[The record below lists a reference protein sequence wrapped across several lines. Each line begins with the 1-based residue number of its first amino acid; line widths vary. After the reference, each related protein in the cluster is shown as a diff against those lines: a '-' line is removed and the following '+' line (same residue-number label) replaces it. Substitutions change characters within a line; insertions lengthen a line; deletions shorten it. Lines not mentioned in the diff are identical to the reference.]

1 MLSSIEEHFRAIEDP
16 RVERNKKH
24 KLLDI
29 IVLAICGVVSGA
41 EGWEAIE
48 EFGYEKQQWLR
59 KYLELANG
67 IPSHDCIARVPSR
80 ISPSEMTECFIAW
93 TRSVSQLT
101 AGEVVAIDGK
111 TLRHSYNTKEKLGA
125 IHMVSAWASQA
136 GMSLGQVKTDE
147 KSNEITAIPKLL
159 ELLELKACIVTI
171 DAMGCHTEI
180 AEKIIEKRADYV
192 LAVKGNQPLLYEAI
206 VDYFAVAIAANQ
218 PQLCQIQVSED
229 IDAGHGR
236 IETRRFYLS
245 SCLDTLPI
253 PSRWKGLKSIAMVE
267 SERVVNGK
275 TTRQQRY
282 YLCSLSEI
290 SAFAQAVRAH
300 WGIENSLHWVLD
312 VTFREDDCR
321 IRRGDSP
328 ANFNIIRQV
337 SLNLL
342 KRERSKL
349 SIKRKRFKAALSD
362 SFRENIF
369 SLSD

>member
-59 KYLELANG
+59 EYLELANG
-67 IPSHDCIARVPSR
+67 IPSHDCIARVLSR

-93 TRSVSQLT
+93 TRSLSQLT
-101 AGEVVAIDGK
+101 AGE
-111 TLRHSYNTKEKLGA
+111 
-125 IHMVSAWASQA
+125 
-136 GMSLGQVKTDE
+136 
-147 KSNEITAIPKLL
+147 
-159 ELLELKACIVTI
+159 
-171 DAMGCHTEI
+171 
-180 AEKIIEKRADYV
+180 
-192 LAVKGNQPLLYEAI
+192 
-206 VDYFAVAIAANQ
+206 
-218 PQLCQIQVSED
+218 
-229 IDAGHGR
+229 
-236 IETRRFYLS
+236 
-245 SCLDTLPI
+245 
-253 PSRWKGLKSIAMVE
+253 
-267 SERVVNGK
+267 
-275 TTRQQRY
+275 
-282 YLCSLSEI
+282 SEI

>member
-67 IPSHDCIARVPSR
+67 IPSHDCIARVLSR

-136 GMSLGQVKTDE
+136 GMSLGD
-147 KSNEITAIPKLL
+147 
-159 ELLELKACIVTI
+159 
-171 DAMGCHTEI
+171 
-180 AEKIIEKRADYV
+180 
-192 LAVKGNQPLLYEAI
+192 
-206 VDYFAVAIAANQ
+206 
-218 PQLCQIQVSED
+218 
-229 IDAGHGR
+229 
-236 IETRRFYLS
+236 
-245 SCLDTLPI
+245 
-253 PSRWKGLKSIAMVE
+253 
-267 SERVVNGK
+267 
-275 TTRQQRY
+275 
-282 YLCSLSEI
+282 
-290 SAFAQAVRAH
+290 
-300 WGIENSLHWVLD
+300 
-312 VTFREDDCR
+312 
-321 IRRGDSP
+321 
-328 ANFNIIRQV
+328 
-337 SLNLL
+337 
-342 KRERSKL
+342 
-349 SIKRKRFKAALSD
+349 
-362 SFRENIF
+362 
-369 SLSD
+369 

>member
-67 IPSHDCIARVPSR
+67 IPSHDCIARVLSR

-125 IHMVSAWASQA
+125 IHMVSAWAS
-136 GMSLGQVKTDE
+136 
-147 KSNEITAIPKLL
+147 
-159 ELLELKACIVTI
+159 
-171 DAMGCHTEI
+171 
-180 AEKIIEKRADYV
+180 
-192 LAVKGNQPLLYEAI
+192 
-206 VDYFAVAIAANQ
+206 
-218 PQLCQIQVSED
+218 
-229 IDAGHGR
+229 
-236 IETRRFYLS
+236 
-245 SCLDTLPI
+245 
-253 PSRWKGLKSIAMVE
+253 
-267 SERVVNGK
+267 
-275 TTRQQRY
+275 
-282 YLCSLSEI
+282 
-290 SAFAQAVRAH
+290 QAVRAH

>member
-67 IPSHDCIARVPSR
+67 IPSHDCIARVLSR

-171 DAMGCHTEI
+171 DAMGCQTEI
-180 AEKIIEKRADYV
+180 AQTIVEKQADYV
-192 LAVKGNQPLLYEAI
+192 P
-206 VDYFAVAIAANQ
+206 VAK
-218 PQLCQIQVSED
+218 LCQMQCDEEHMG
-229 IDAGHGR
+229 ALR
-236 IETRRFYLS
+236 
-245 SCLDTLPI
+245 P
-253 PSRWKGLKSIAMVE
+253 
-267 SERVVNGK
+267 
-275 TTRQQRY
+275 
-282 YLCSLSEI
+282 
-290 SAFAQAVRAH
+290 
-300 WGIENSLHWVLD
+300 
-312 VTFREDDCR
+312 
-321 IRRGDSP
+321 GDS
-328 ANFNIIRQV
+328 ISQIV
-337 SLNLL
+337 
-342 KRERSKL
+342 
-349 SIKRKRFKAALSD
+349 
-362 SFRENIF
+362 
-369 SLSD
+369 